1 MNVKRY
7 NSDAYTYGSAVHGEM
22 TEDDYGE
29 WVEYDDYVKLMK
41 ELTDVKNMLKD
52 ALDEIDSLEE
62 ALAGPDY

>member
-1 MNVKRY
+1 MTIKRY

-29 WVEYDDYVKLMK
+29 WVSYDDYVVLMK
-41 ELTDVKNMLKD
+41 ELKE
-52 ALDEIDSLEE
+52 ALVEIERLEE